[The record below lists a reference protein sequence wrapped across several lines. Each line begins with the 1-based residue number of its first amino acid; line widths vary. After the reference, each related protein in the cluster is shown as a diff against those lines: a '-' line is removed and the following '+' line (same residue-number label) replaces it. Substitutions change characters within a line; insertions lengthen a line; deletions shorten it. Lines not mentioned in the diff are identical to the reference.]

1 MAAPLVE
8 RVRNGWNAFKDK
20 ADNGMQYL
28 GMGTSTG
35 SRPNRIRR
43 GYVTPDSI
51 VVPIYNRIGI
61 DVSAIDIKHVR
72 VDENGRYVED
82 LRSNLQECLTLEANV
97 DQASVAFFRDAVMTL
112 CEVGV
117 IAIVPVESRGN
128 PLVGDMFDPTSLRV
142 GRVLQFYPRH
152 VQVEVYNDRSG
163 MFEELYLP
171 KRAVAIVENPL
182 YAVMNEPNSALQ
194 RLVHKLQLLDV
205 VDDQSSS
212 GKLDIIIQL
221 PYVIKSEARKE
232 QAMKRRGELED
243 QLKDSKFG
251 IGYTDGA
258 EKITQLNRPAEN
270 NLLKQV
276 EYLTQMLYN
285 QLGLTQ
291 EIIDGTAD
299 EAAMI
304 NYHGR
309 TIEPFLKAIT
319 QAMTR
324 TFISKTAR
332 TQGQRIA
339 YYRDPFKLVPVSMI
353 AEISDKFTRNEIA
366 SANDIR
372 TAIGWIPSPD
382 PKAEELRNSNLSRPK
397 GEEEANVEVIDAELE
412 EAEIEPATPKR
423 PQRKELSK

>member
-1 MAAPLVE
+1 MATPLVE

-35 SRPNRIRR
+35 SRPTRIRR
-43 GYVTPDSI
+43 GSVSPDSI

-72 VDENGRYVED
+72 VDDNGRYVED
-82 LRSNLQECLTLEANV
+82 LRSSLQECLTLEANI

-194 RLVHKLQLLDV
+194 RLIHKLQLLDV
-205 VDDQSSS
+205 VDDQTSS

-232 QAMKRRGELED
+232 QAMKRRGELEE

-372 TAIGWIPSPD
+372 TAIGWIPSDD